1 MWISTPKLFTLSE
14 ASLELLLILKLC
26 SLVLPLLLSIVISW
40 NWNTWTCNHAVIC
53 KSRYCT
59 FWCVFQSFNWFF
71 KIFRKNWNGALVS
84 NIVQI
89 DSAYPKKEIIIKN
102 VKKIG
107 ANMEP
112 CGTPESNSLKRL
124 YVLLV
129 LTFCLRRFK

>member
-1 MWISTPKLFTLSE
+1 MWISTRKRFTLSE
-14 ASLELLLILKLC
+14 ASLELLLILKLR
-26 SLVLPLLLSIVISW
+26 SLVLPLLLSIVIGW

-53 KSRYCT
+53 KPRYCT
-59 FWCVFQSFNWFF
+59 FWCDFQSFNWFL

-84 NIVQI
+84 NIMQI
-89 DSAYPKKEIIIKN
+89 NSAYPKNEIIIKN

-129 LTFCLRRFK
+129 FDILLTTL